1 MNERAKDAMCQNVN
15 EILQPKKKFNR
26 FQVSAKQS

>member
-15 EILQPKKKFNR
+15 KILQPKNKFNR